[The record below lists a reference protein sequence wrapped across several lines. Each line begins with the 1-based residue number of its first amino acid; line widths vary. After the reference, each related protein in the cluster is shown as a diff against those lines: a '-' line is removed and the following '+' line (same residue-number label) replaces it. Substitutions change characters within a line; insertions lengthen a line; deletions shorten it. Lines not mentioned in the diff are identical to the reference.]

1 MKEILTNYDFFY
13 EIEDIKK
20 NIILSID
27 IRKTLIENIILII
40 GIIPFLKKNSFIQ
53 YKINSKEA
61 NKIFKFI
68 FNHKDSN
75 NKINMI
81 NKKDISHI
89 KRNFESLV
97 NNIWEFIPQKKI
109 LDNIRY
115 IINNYYDSSCSHQFE
130 KSLNKNYEYYI
141 SKKFQDLSKED
152 LKDLISKSYKI
163 FIILKLENIGI
174 YEKKECSGKGSFASV
189 RI

>member
-13 EIEDIKK
+13 EIKGIKK

-27 IRKTLIENIILII
+27 IKKTLIENIILII
-40 GIIPFLKKNSFIQ
+40 GIVPFLKNNSFIK
-53 YKINSKEA
+53 YKINSNEV

-68 FNHKDSN
+68 FNHKHLK
-75 NKINMI
+75 NKIFI
-81 NKKDISHI
+81 IDKKDILSI

-97 NNIWEFIPQKKI
+97 DNIWESIPQKKI

-115 IINNYYDSSCSHQFE
+115 IINNFYDSSCSNQFE
-130 KSLNKNYEYYI
+130 ESLNKNYDYYI
-141 SKKFQDLSKED
+141 SKNIKFLSKED
-152 LKDLISKSYKI
+152 FEDLISKSYKI
-163 FIILKLENIGI
+163 FIILQLENIGI
-174 YEKKECSGKGSFASV
+174 YKKKECSGEGSFASV